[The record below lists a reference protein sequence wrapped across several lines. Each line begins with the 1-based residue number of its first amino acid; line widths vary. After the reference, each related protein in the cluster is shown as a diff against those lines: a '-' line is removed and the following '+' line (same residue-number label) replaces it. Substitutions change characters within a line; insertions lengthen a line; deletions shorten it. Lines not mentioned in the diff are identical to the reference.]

1 MEPIFTPRANSIAVL
16 VGLGVLSLVIGFFAG
31 ITLLSRSSLV
41 TGVDMVVDQPVPF
54 SHAHHVGGLGIDC
67 RYCHSSVETSAFAG
81 MPSLETCMSCH
92 RQIWTEADMLRPVR
106 EGYKNGEPV
115 RWNRVYDLPDFVYFD
130 HSIHVNK
137 GISCVT
143 CHGPVDQ
150 MPLMKK
156 ATTLQMRWCLDCHRA
171 PGEQVQPRDAIFAVR
186 EPSPLTEIQKQALVH
201 DYHIETRGLTNC
213 SICHR

>member
-156 ATTLQMRWCLDCHRA
+156 PPLCRCDGVRLSSGARRTGSA
-171 PGEQVQPRDAIFAVR
+171 ADAIFAVR